1 MLKNMSISD
10 LCLIQWHF
18 RSTIMAMQGNK
29 LFSLYRWTHLGVFKI
44 SFTIVLLVSAIS
56 FSIYFSPHS
65 LHTISISCTT
75 VFEIFSA
82 SIFPTLLE
90 GRREQTTYLQLAQRG
105 KNGLPG
111 VTQDC
116 GGRGNKT
123 QFLPF
128 QHFVLHTNIKRHL
141 FFFFFFFCREWFLPR
156 LLWLYRWALWLVSAE
171 EWPRSA
177 PQGIRF
183 VLSITI
189 SHSLYSKVIGA
200 STGAIW
206 E

>member
-1 MLKNMSISD
+1 MSISD

-128 QHFVLHTNIKRHL
+128 ST
-141 FFFFFFFCREWFLPR
+141 
-156 LLWLYRWALWLVSAE
+156 
-171 EWPRSA
+171 
-177 PQGIRF
+177 
-183 VLSITI
+183 LSYIPI
-189 SHSLYSKVIGA
+189 
-200 STGAIW
+200 
-206 E
+206 